1 MNRFFEVGAKY
12 AKTLPDG
19 AKRKVSKT
27 VLIEAETFTEA
38 ERRFTEQVPPDIEDL
53 QVVSE
58 KIVKYEEIVTAT
70 DDDADKYYKIKH
82 NLITIDEKTM
92 QEKRQPQYIII
103 QAASVDDAR
112 ERYKQHVKRW
122 ACDVVLEAVSETKYM
137 DFFPY
142 KH

>member
-19 AKRKVSKT
+19 TRRKVSKT

-38 ERRFTEQVPPDIEDL
+38 ERRFTEQVPPYIEDL
-53 QVVSE
+53 HVVSE
-58 KIVKYEEIVTAT
+58 KIVNYEEVVTTT
-70 DDDADKYYKIKH
+70 DDQADTYYKVKH
-82 NLITIDEKTM
+82 NLITMDERTM

-112 ERYKQHVKRW
+112 ERYKQHVKGW
-122 ACDVVLEAVSETKYM
+122 ACDVVLEAISETKYM
-137 DFFPY
+137 NFLPY
-142 KH
+142 

>member
-19 AKRKVSKT
+19 TRRKVSKT

-38 ERRFTEQVPPDIEDL
+38 ERRFTEQVPPYIEDL
-53 QVVSE
+53 HVVSE
-58 KIVKYEEIVTAT
+58 KIVNYEEVVTTT
-70 DDDADKYYKIKH
+70 DDQADTYYKVKH
-82 NLITIDEKTM
+82 NLITMDERTM

-112 ERYKQHVKRW
+112 ERYKQHVKGW
-122 ACDVVLEAVSETKYM
+122 ACDVVLEAISETKYM
-137 DFFPY
+137 DFLPY
-142 KH
+142 